1 MARISAT
8 GSRSGGQIS
17 SSSKG
22 EKSKKAKVG
31 KSEKNSLKANV
42 DLHSS
47 PFLDKLMEVEIDFV
61 REELDVVLNEIDI
74 LGKELANNPT
84 MANLKLYKAK
94 VQGFL
99 KQAMKKIYKVDN
111 KLGLKKLGEDQKVYV
126 TITKID
132 KELEELTMK
141 FIEGQIDTLGMVAM
155 VEGIQGM
162 LCNIIV

>member
-155 VEGIQGM
+155 VEGIQGK

>member
-8 GSRSGGQIS
+8 GSRGGGLISG
-17 SSSKG
+17 SSKG
-22 EKSKKAKVG
+22 EKSKKAKMG
-31 KSEKNSLKANV
+31 KSEKSSLRANV
-42 DLHSS
+42 DLHNS

-61 REELDVVLNEIDI
+61 KEELEVVLNEIDM

-94 VQGFL
+94 VQSFL
-99 KQAMKKIYKVDN
+99 KQAMKKMYKVDN

-126 TITKID
+126 SITKID

-141 FIEGQIDTLGMVAM
+141 FIEEQTDTLGLVAM

-162 LCNIIV
+162 LCNIII